1 MIRRIQ
7 VGNITIHIPQNIE
20 IQYTI
25 DNWLTTKILLETI
38 NDMMLQGKSERVVED
53 ELLGLFS
60 DETEL
65 LDQIVESSMQS
76 RETNPLRVY

>member
-1 MIRRIQ
+1 M
-7 VGNITIHIPQNIE
+7 GNITIHIPQDIE

-25 DNWLTTKILLETI
+25 DNWLTTKTLLETI
-38 NDMMLQGKSERVVED
+38 NDMMLQGESERAVED

-76 RETNPLRVY
+76 RETDPLRVY